1 MLEKS
6 FLAHSYKCCILVL
19 SAVTGHLGFLG
30 IASLFLQSTQ
40 RPRIRIYFIA
50 VHDGKQQPNPNQLP
64 TEWFQVAIVYPL
76 IGFQVL
82 RSDGSSETRGL
93 NRFESA
99 WTPFRSF
106 SQGQYFQVHDVL
118 LMHCGFNGS
127 SKCSKYRPHEMT
139 HFLVFITL

>member
-50 VHDGKQQPNPNQLP
+50 VHDGKPQPNPNQLP

-106 SQGQYFQVHDVL
+106 SPRPVFP
-118 LMHCGFNGS
+118 S
-127 SKCSKYRPHEMT
+127 SWRSTYALPASTAAASAVSTGLTRWLT
-139 HFLVFITL
+139 SWSL